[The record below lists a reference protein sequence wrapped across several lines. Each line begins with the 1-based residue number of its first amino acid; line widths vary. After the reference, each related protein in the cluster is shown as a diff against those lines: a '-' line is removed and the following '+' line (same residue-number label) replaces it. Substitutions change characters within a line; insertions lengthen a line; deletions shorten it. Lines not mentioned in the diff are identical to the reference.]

1 MPTTPCPF
9 LYFLVLSRFVKQ
21 EHKPKEEY
29 EGRRRRRNK
38 KRMNLKERIK

>member
-9 LYFLVLSRFVKQ
+9 LYFLVLFGFVKQ

-29 EGRRRRRNK
+29 EGRRRRNK
-38 KRMNLKERIK
+38 KRMNLKEKRK